1 MNITTNNQKK
11 KYIRQKQNTEM
22 NISDKSAE
30 KNKHIRQKQNNEHI
44 RQKHNNEHI
53 RQKQNRNKHFRQK
66 QNRTAKEHIRQ
77 INRMGKSIS
86 DKHRTMNISDRNKN

>member
-30 KNKHIRQKQNNEHI
+30 KNKHIRQKQNNEH
-44 RQKHNNEHI
+44 
-53 RQKQNRNKHFRQK
+53 FRQK
-66 QNRTAKEHIRQ
+66 QNRTAK
-77 INRMGKSIS
+77 
-86 DKHRTMNISDRNKN
+86 NILYK